1 MQKFFQKINSLT
13 YNKKLAPVILNYD
26 FSTGI
31 NKTTKI
37 DSSSSKRELRS
48 ILLSICAF
56 LIFFISTIFTIRYLI
71 FISKFLSKNHPD
83 YMEFYHLFI
92 YIIPLL
98 GGTLIAICNH
108 KYRYTKPFNDGI
120 LFLSSALTAYF
131 LLDKNIPFKGQI
143 GNIVKIVFGPDY
155 QYTTSLF
162 LATCLIGKTLIA
174 FAEFLYE
181 QKKHVLKNFS

>member
-37 DSSSSKRELRS
+37 DSSNSKRELRS

-71 FISKFLSKNHPD
+71 
-83 YMEFYHLFI
+83 
-92 YIIPLL
+92 
-98 GGTLIAICNH
+98 
-108 KYRYTKPFNDGI
+108 
-120 LFLSSALTAYF
+120 
-131 LLDKNIPFKGQI
+131 
-143 GNIVKIVFGPDY
+143 
-155 QYTTSLF
+155 
-162 LATCLIGKTLIA
+162 
-174 FAEFLYE
+174 
-181 QKKHVLKNFS
+181 